1 MRDVDIRDYIGYSEE
16 LTAEQVRKLEPGAK
30 VIRHNFDRQGVHQ
43 TLEMTVVQSGKKKM
57 LSAVDWY
64 RGTTTLQPIRKE
76 TERMCY
82 TRRGE

>member
-1 MRDVDIRDYIGYSEE
+1 MRDVDIRDYIGKAEE

-30 VIRHNFDRQGVHQ
+30 VIRHSFDRWGAHQ

-76 TERMCY
+76 SERMCY

>member
-1 MRDVDIRDYIGYSEE
+1 MRDVDIRDYIGHAEE

-57 LSAVDWY
+57 LSVVDWY

-76 TERMCY
+76 SERMCY

>member
-16 LTAEQVRKLEPGAK
+16 LTAEQVRKLEPGTK
-30 VIRHNFDRQGVHQ
+30 IIRHNFDRQGVHQ

-57 LSAVDWY
+57 LSARDWY
-64 RGTTTLQPIRKE
+64 RGTTTLVPIRKE

-82 TRRGE
+82 TKGEE